1 MAAVP
6 LAVLIM
12 PAGMSAA
19 WASSAMQLA
28 SIVIIVFTVLL
39 LT

>member
-19 WASSAMQLA
+19 LASSAVHVA